1 MEMRLSSNM
10 TLNEKLDYIAKG
22 ETLEIQVNRAREVAK
37 LDVTFAPLMRM
48 AVIAEEKLSGLPEG
62 MPDTYKQDTAL
73 PDGIANTFAR
83 QEFRRIKNFLPNG
96 SMQKVPAHKRELSW
110 IQMLEGMH
118 WKEANI
124 LVHIKDQTL
133 LQVYPNMREVLTSL
147 GAKINIKETQETQE
161 TPKKK
166 KPKKS

>member
-1 MEMRLSSNM
+1 MKASSNM
-10 TLNEKLDYIAKG
+10 LLNEKLDYIAKG
-22 ETLEIQVNRAREVAK
+22 ETLDVQVERTREIAR

-62 MPDTYKQDTAL
+62 MPETYKPETAI
-73 PDGIANTFAR
+73 PDGISNTTAR

-96 SMQKVPAHKRELSW
+96 SMQKVPSHKREVSW

-118 WKEANI
+118 WKEANVM
-124 LVHIKDQTL
+124 VHIKDQTL
-133 LQVYPNMREVLTSL
+133 LQVYPNMREVLTTL
-147 GAKINIKETQETQE
+147 GAKINIQETAQE